1 MSLTLPE
8 VARCSARLLCQA
20 ECASGIMPSVTA
32 APLHMTAVTS
42 AGTTVTRKRPGSA
55 DSEAGAACHCQWHC
69 QWQWNGRDLRAGMR
83 RALRLT
89 ARPPQLQ
96 PANLARCHGR
106 LLLPPCHWQHLREHS
121 GSKAQVGLR
130 ANLRPVRSPLAT

>member
-1 MSLTLPE
+1 VRAAGAG
-8 VARCSARLLCQA
+8 VAHFAGGRSLLCQA

-32 APLHMTAVTS
+32 APLHMTVTS

-55 DSEAGAACHCQWHC
+55 DWEAGAACHC

-96 PANLARCHGR
+96 PAKVEFGQVPWQAAAAMPLAASG
-106 LLLPPCHWQHLREHS
+106 REHS
-121 GSKAQVGLR
+121 GSEAQAQAG
-130 ANLRPVRSPLAT
+130 LRPVRSPLAT